1 MSTAAVIVAVVKAS
15 IALLVFGLG
24 LHGTLQDAT
33 YLLRRPNLLARAL
46 LSMSVVMPLT
56 AFLIAIIFRLH
67 HAVKV
72 ALITLAMSPVPPFLP
87 SRAMKAGGPSAYTI
101 GLLTATSLLS
111 IAIVPITVW
120 VFGVLFRVP
129 FTVSWDE
136 IARVVTGSVLI
147 PLLIGMGVRHFVPV
161 AAERAARLVML
172 LAMGVLVAGTIPIL
186 FSAWPAIETLLGN
199 GTILAIVAMTF
210 IGLGVGHFLGGPNR
224 DHRTAL
230 ALSSAAR
237 HPGVALA
244 IASANFP
251 GDKVVPAAILL
262 SLVITTLVSVPYVK
276 RSTQIH
282 AASLAHAHDAEHEA
296 ATHVGRGPN
305 RRG

>member
-1 MSTAAVIVAVVKAS
+1 MNTASVIVAIVKAS

-24 LHGTLQDAT
+24 LHGTPRDAT
-33 YLLRRPNLLARAL
+33 YLFRRPNLLARAL

-56 AFLIAIIFRLH
+56 AFLLTILFRLH
-67 HAVKV
+67 PAVKV

-87 SRAMKAGGPSAYTI
+87 GRAMKAGGQSAYTI

-111 IAIVPITVW
+111 IAIVPFTVW
-120 VFGVLFRVP
+120 VFSALFRVP
-129 FTVSWDE
+129 FTVSSVE

-147 PLLIGMGVRHFVPV
+147 PLLIGMIVRHFVP
-161 AAERAARLVML
+161 ATAERAARLVTL
-172 LAMGVLVAGTIPIL
+172 LALGVLVAGLIPIL

-199 GTILAIVAMTF
+199 GTVLAIVAMTLV
-210 IGLGVGHFLGGPNR
+210 GLGVGHFIGGPDR
-224 DHRTAL
+224 DHRTVL

-251 GDKVVPAAILL
+251 GDKLVPAAILL
-262 SLVITTLVSVPYVK
+262 ALIITSLVSAPYVK

-282 AASLAHAHDAEHEA
+282 EASSAHAHGAAHEIEQRA
-296 ATHVGRGPN
+296 DHGPN
-305 RRG
+305 RPR